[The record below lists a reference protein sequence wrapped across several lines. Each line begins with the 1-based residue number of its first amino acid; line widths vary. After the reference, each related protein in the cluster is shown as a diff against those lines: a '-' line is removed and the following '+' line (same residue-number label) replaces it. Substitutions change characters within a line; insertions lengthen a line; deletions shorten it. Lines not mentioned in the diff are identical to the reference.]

1 MNSLRCALQ
10 FLTILPVGKPAR
22 FDPAGMA
29 PMFPLVGLI
38 VGGLL
43 SLADRAALY
52 FWSPGAAAM
61 VDVALLAGITGALH
75 LDGLSDT
82 ADGLYGNRP
91 RDRALEIMKD
101 SRVGAMGVVA
111 LILGIGVKWAGIAG
125 MTDHRFPLLFL
136 IPALARGGMLFGFR
150 FLEYGRPNG
159 GTGQA
164 FFEKKLPWTGFW
176 AMLFPIAL
184 SFAAGW
190 RGVAVLGVF
199 ALTTA
204 ILLRFYRRKIGC
216 VTGDMLG
223 AMTEINEAV
232 LFLAASAMVG

>member
-1 MNSLRCALQ
+1 MNALRCALQ

-43 SLADRAALY
+43 ALVDRAALY

-61 VDVALLAGITGALH
+61 VDVAVLAGITGALH

-111 LILGIGVKWAGIAG
+111 LILGLGVKWVGIAG
-125 MTDHRFPLLFL
+125 MTAHRPLLLLL

-164 FFEKKLPWTGFW
+164 FFEKRLPWTGFW
-176 AMLFPIAL
+176 ALAL
-184 SFAAGW
+184 VAGATLAAGR
-190 RGVAVLGVF
+190 RGAAVLVVF
-199 ALTTA
+199 ALT
-204 ILLRFYRRKIGC
+204 ILLLIGFYKRKIGC

-223 AMTEINEAV
+223 AMTEILEAV
-232 LFLAASAMVG
+232 LFLAASAMGR